1 MNRTDGYKRGLEP
14 MDAVL
19 ELSRMAQFI
28 ALEDIQT
35 LVYDLEHTAPM
46 SAECALARAFLA
58 WRKQLEQLPRA
69 SKQNRDEQR

>member
-1 MNRTDGYKRGLEP
+1 MRRNDENTRTVA

-19 ELSRMAQFI
+19 ELSRMARHI
-28 ALEDIQT
+28 SLEELQM

-58 WRKQLEQLPRA
+58 WRKQLEQLPTGSAWEKGR
-69 SKQNRDEQR
+69 RG

>member
-1 MNRTDGYKRGLEP
+1 MSRTEGYGRTRNP

-28 ALEDIQT
+28 SLEDIQT
-35 LVYDLEHTAPM
+35 LVYDLEHSAPM

>member
-1 MNRTDGYKRGLEP
+1 MTRSDGYRRALTP
-14 MDAVL
+14 LDAVL
-19 ELSRMAQFI
+19 ELSRMARSI
-28 ALEDIQT
+28 ALEDLQT

-69 SKQNRDEQR
+69 ARRDREEER

>member
-1 MNRTDGYKRGLEP
+1 

-19 ELSRMAQFI
+19 ELTRMAQLI
-28 ALEDIQT
+28 ALEDLQT

-46 SAECALARAFLA
+46 SADCALARAFLA

-69 SKQNRDEQR
+69 AKQGREEER

>member
-1 MNRTDGYKRGLEP
+1 MTRSDGYKRTFAP

-19 ELSRMAQFI
+19 ELTRMAQLI
-28 ALEDIQT
+28 ALEDLQT

-58 WRKQLEQLPRA
+58 WRKQLEQLPRTA
-69 SKQNRDEQR
+69 KHGREEER

>member
-1 MNRTDGYKRGLEP
+1 M
-14 MDAVL
+14 
-19 ELSRMAQFI
+19 

-69 SKQNRDEQR
+69 VRRDREDER

>member
-1 MNRTDGYKRGLEP
+1 MSRTDGYRRTLGP
-14 MDAVL
+14 IDAVL
-19 ELSRMAQFI
+19 ELSRMAQSI

-58 WRKQLEQLPRA
+58 WRKQLEQLPRG
-69 SKQNRDEQR
+69 SGWGREQQR

>member
-1 MNRTDGYKRGLEP
+1 MTRSDGYRRAVTP
-14 MDAVL
+14 IDSVL
-19 ELSRMAQFI
+19 ELSRLAQSM

-35 LVYDLEHTAPM
+35 LVYDLEHAAPM

-69 SKQNRDEQR
+69 TRRDREDQR

>member
-1 MNRTDGYKRGLEP
+1 MSRTDGYKRALEP

-19 ELSRMAQFI
+19 ELSRMAQSM
-28 ALEDIQT
+28 ALEDIQI
-35 LVYDLEHTAPM
+35 LVYDLEHTTPM

-69 SKQNRDEQR
+69 SKRDREEQR

>member
-1 MNRTDGYKRGLEP
+1 MGRTGGYGRAMP
-14 MDAVL
+14 PIDAVL

-35 LVYDLEHTAPM
+35 LVYDLEHSAPM

>member
-1 MNRTDGYKRGLEP
+1 MSRTDGYKRTLEP
-14 MDAVL
+14 MDAML
-19 ELSRMAQFI
+19 ELSRMAQFV

>member
-1 MNRTDGYKRGLEP
+1 MNNNDRQRRGLAP
-14 MDAVL
+14 INAVL
-19 ELSRMAQFI
+19 ELSRMARSI

-58 WRKQLEQLPRA
+58 WRKQLEQLPVGSAPDSER
-69 SKQNRDEQR
+69 

>member
-1 MNRTDGYKRGLEP
+1 
-14 MDAVL
+14 MDAIL
-19 ELSRMAQFI
+19 ELSRMAQFM

-69 SKQNRDEQR
+69 ARRDRQDER

>member
-1 MNRTDGYKRGLEP
+1 MNRTDGYKRTLEP

-69 SKQNRDEQR
+69 AKR

>member
-1 MNRTDGYKRGLEP
+1 MTRSDGYRRALAP

-19 ELSRMAQFI
+19 ELSRMAQSI
-28 ALEDIQT
+28 ALEDLQT

-46 SAECALARAFLA
+46 SAECALARAFLT

-69 SKQNRDEQR
+69 ARQDRQER

>member
-1 MNRTDGYKRGLEP
+1 MSRTEGYGRTRNP

-35 LVYDLEHTAPM
+35 LVYDLEHSAPM
-46 SAECALARAFLA
+46 SAECALARTFLA

-69 SKQNRDEQR
+69 SKQDRDAQR

>member
-1 MNRTDGYKRGLEP
+1 MSRTDGYKRTLEP

-19 ELSRMAQFI
+19 ELSRMAQFVAI
-28 ALEDIQT
+28 EDIQT
-35 LVYDLEHTAPM
+35 LVYDLEHSAPM

-69 SKQNRDEQR
+69 SKRDN

>member
-1 MNRTDGYKRGLEP
+1 MTRADGYKRALEP

-19 ELSRMAQFI
+19 ELSRMAQFVGI
-28 ALEDIQT
+28 EDIQT

-46 SAECALARAFLA
+46 SAECALARAFLS

-69 SKQNRDEQR
+69 SKRDRE

>member
-1 MNRTDGYKRGLEP
+1 MSRTEGYGRTRNP

-35 LVYDLEHTAPM
+35 LVYDLEHSAPM
-46 SAECALARAFLA
+46 SPECALARAFLA

-69 SKQNRDEQR
+69 AKKDRDAQR